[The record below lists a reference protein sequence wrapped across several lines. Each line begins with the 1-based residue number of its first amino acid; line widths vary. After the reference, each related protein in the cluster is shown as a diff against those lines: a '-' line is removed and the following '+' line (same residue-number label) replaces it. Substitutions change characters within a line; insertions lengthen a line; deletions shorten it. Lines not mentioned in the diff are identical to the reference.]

1 MADYR
6 GNSGNDVIDN
16 RVLKLGPGDN
26 IYGEA
31 GDDRLISASF
41 TNLVGGPG
49 NDTLE
54 GGGVAM
60 AVYWSAFNPVTV
72 DLEAGYAIDGEGGRD
87 VLIGIKGAHGSGQ
100 DDRLLGDAK
109 NNTFWPN
116 GGTNYVDGRGGEDL
130 VILTSDPEQTK
141 LTKTAQGYW
150 TYSSPTGSG
159 ELRNVELLQYYH
171 ANVFSPVYSLAGATA
186 EVSKPVVVKAGDPQ
200 RIGSSYGEIATDYF
214 KVTQF
219 GFGSYVINEAHP
231 AFYYPKVTDTHPA
244 GSFSL
249 DAHNMVTGDFN
260 GDGLEDLAVIWVAFP
275 HTVYRETP
283 VYPQI
288 FLNRGDGS
296 FGPANEIISGPVP
309 DRHMNYRAYA
319 ADFNGDGRD
328 DLLIASM
335 SQGAQNNPI
344 PNADLR
350 EPITLL
356 LSTPNG
362 KLVDATKN
370 IQGQEQGGVPEGYSF
385 GHDMSIG
392 DVNGD
397 GFIDFYTNKVLMLND
412 GKGQFKLASSKM
424 PEEARS
430 FTYVMSSGMGDL
442 DGDGI
447 DDLVVAYAEGYGR
460 YVFLSDG
467 KGIEGAR
474 VIRLPEGPYGLA
486 NTKSNYLSV
495 GDLTGDGRPD
505 ILIACTRAD
514 PYYQGQYLQLFVN
527 KGNGVFVEEAGRI
540 NNAPFDKFHGEGELY
555 LRDMNGDGSIDIV
568 HATGKSWDSE
578 SNQIVAGG
586 LRIFLSDGKGYFT
599 HVDPSLYAYVAPS
612 QLEGWGYQVPN
623 GPEVPPRMA
632 PIQLTFG
639 PGVDLVGSVMTPNW
653 SETLPNINQVTLF
666 VSESIKPLGRGV
678 NESLT
683 GSANN
688 DVFWGLDGNDKI
700 DGGAGVDTAV
710 FSDRYADVAI
720 KLAGNTIT
728 VTTKTEGVD
737 TLTNIEA
744 LRFADRT
751 VTVAALKRDL
761 APANFSLI
769 TEAGFAGSVG
779 GSGTVVGTTG
789 FQEIVVGSRTGNI
802 VFDPSFN
809 AGGDI
814 IRLPGKAADW
824 TIQRTGSSAKFV
836 SDTVAATI
844 PIGTTGN
851 AVIFADGIRIMAYSD
866 GAFKIGSQ
874 SFSENPTKITAPA
887 ETTSLIKPGTLAEAN
902 ARLILSEGAEV
913 SVGGKV
919 QVIGTSAGNE
929 LVEVLNG
936 KVSFD
941 PSFNGGGDVID
952 LPGNA
957 NAWSA
962 VRSGSSML
970 LTKGNDSAV
979 IPIGTTGTDLAFD
992 NATRALSFANGQF
1005 KIGAQAIEGSTPATL
1020 MG

>member
-1 MADYR
+1 MTDYR
-6 GNSGNDVIDN
+6 GTSGNDIIDN
-16 RVLKLGPGDN
+16 RILKLGPGDN

-31 GDDRLISASF
+31 GDDRLISATF

-49 NDTLE
+49 NDILE

-60 AVYWSAFNPVTV
+60 AVYWTAQSPVTV

-87 VLIGIKGAHGSGQ
+87 VLIGIKGVHGSGQ
-100 DDRLLGDAK
+100 DDRLLGDSK

-116 GGTNYVDGRGGEDL
+116 GGNNYVDGRGGEDL
-130 VILTSDPEQTK
+130 VILTSDPSQTK
-141 LTKTAQGYW
+141 LVKTPEGYW
-150 TYSSPTGSG
+150 TYTSPTGSG
-159 ELRNVELLQYYH
+159 ELRNIELLQYYY
-171 ANVFSPVYSLAGATA
+171 ANSFSPVYSLAGATP
-186 EVSKPVVVKAGDPQ
+186 EVPKPVVVTASEPQ
-200 RIGSSYGEIATDYF
+200 KIGSSYGEIATNYF

-219 GFGSYVINEAHP
+219 GFGAYSIKEAHP

-244 GSFSL
+244 GSFTL
-249 DAHNMVTGDFN
+249 DPHNMVTGDFN
-260 GDGLEDLAVIWVAFP
+260 GDGLEDLVVVWVAFP

-288 FLNRGDGS
+288 YINKGDGT
-296 FGPANEIISGPVP
+296 FGPANDIFSGPLP
-309 DRHMNYRAYA
+309 NRHMNYRTYA

-328 DLLIASM
+328 DLIIASM
-335 SQGAQNNPI
+335 PQGAQNNPT
-344 PNADLR
+344 PNPNLS
-350 EPITLL
+350 EPITLI
-356 LSTPNG
+356 LSTPSG
-362 KLVDATKN
+362 KLVDASKN
-370 IQGQEQGGVPEGYSF
+370 IQGQEQGGIPEGYTF

-412 GKGQFKLASSKM
+412 GKGNFTLASSKL
-424 PEEARS
+424 PVEARS

-447 DDLVVAYAEGYGR
+447 DDLVVAYAESYGR
-460 YVFLSDG
+460 YAFLSNG

-474 VIRLPEGPYGLA
+474 VIRLPEGPYGID

-495 GDLTGDGRPD
+495 GDLTGDGLPD

-527 KGNGVFVEEAGRI
+527 KGNGVFVEEAGLI

-568 HATGKSWDSE
+568 HALGKSMEGD
-578 SNQIVAGG
+578 QFVAGG
-586 LRIFLSDGKGYFT
+586 IEIFLNNGKGYFSA
-599 HVDPSLYAYVAPS
+599 VDPNVYAYVAPT
-612 QLEGWGYQVPN
+612 QLAGWGYLTTN
-623 GPEVPPRMA
+623 GPDVPPRMV
-632 PIQLTFG
+632 PIQLTPG

-653 SETLPNINQVTLF
+653 SETLPNISQVTLF
-666 VSESIKPLGRGV
+666 VSKSIKPLGRGV
-678 NESLT
+678 DETLT
-683 GSANN
+683 GSANG

-700 DGGAGVDTAV
+700 DGGAGYDTAV
-710 FSDRYADVAI
+710 YADRYADVSI
-720 KLAGNTIT
+720 KLSGSTIT

-744 LRFADRT
+744 LRFADQT
-751 VTVAALKRDL
+751 VTVAALKRDFM
-761 APANFSLI
+761 PSSFSLVAD
-769 TEAGFAGSVG
+769 TGFAGSIG
-779 GSGTVVGTTG
+779 GSGRVVGTTG
-789 FQEIVVGSRTGNI
+789 AQDITVGSRAGTI
-802 VFDPSFN
+802 AFDPSFN

-824 TIQRTGSSAKFV
+824 TIQRTGSSAKLV

-844 PIGTTGN
+844 PIGTTAN
-851 AVIFADGIRIMAYSD
+851 WIVFSD
-866 GAFKIGSQ
+866 GARSLAYKDGSFKIGSQ
-874 SFSENPTKITAPA
+874 SFADTAVKITAASEGAAP
-887 ETTSLIKPGTLAEAN
+887 SLTLNADAN
-902 ARLILSEGAEV
+902 ARLILSEGAEAAI
-913 SVGGKV
+913 GGKV
-919 QVIGTSAGNE
+919 QIIGTSAGKE
-929 LVEVLNG
+929 LVEVLGG

-970 LTKGNDSAV
+970 LTKGSDSAS
-979 IPIGTTGTDLAFD
+979 IPIGTVGTDIAFD
-992 NATRALSFANGQF
+992 NATRALIFVGGQF
-1005 KIGAQAIEGSTPATL
+1005 KIGTQVIEGSAPATL

>member
-1 MADYR
+1 MSDYR
-6 GNSGNDVIDN
+6 GTSGNDVIDN
-16 RVLKLGPGDN
+16 RVLNLGPGDN

-31 GDDRLISASF
+31 GDDRLISTSF

-54 GGGVAM
+54 GGGVAL
-60 AVYWSAFNPVTV
+60 AVYWYAQSPVTV
-72 DLEAGYAIDGEGGRD
+72 DLEEGYAIDGEGGRD
-87 VLIGIKGAHGSGQ
+87 VLIGIRGAHASGQ

-116 GGTNYVDGRGGEDL
+116 GGNNYVDGRGGEDL

-141 LTKTAQGYW
+141 LAKTAQGHW

-159 ELRNVELLQYYH
+159 ELHNVELLQYYH
-171 ANVFSPVYSLAGATA
+171 ANAFSPVYSLAG
-186 EVSKPVVVKAGDPQ
+186 VVVPVIVKAGDPQ
-200 RIGSSYGEIATDYF
+200 EIGASYGEIKTDYF

-231 AFYYPKVTDTHPA
+231 AFYYPKITDTHPA
-244 GSFSL
+244 ASFSL

-283 VYPQI
+283 VYPEI

-296 FGPANEIISGPVP
+296 FGPTNEIISGPVP

-335 SQGAQNNPI
+335 SQGAQNNPT

-356 LSTPNG
+356 LSTPSG

-370 IQGQEQGGVPEGYSF
+370 IQGQELGGVPEGYSF

-397 GFIDFYTNKVLMLND
+397 GFTDFYTNKVLMLND

-442 DGDGI
+442 DDDGI

-527 KGNGVFVEEAGRI
+527 KGNAVFVEEAGRI

-555 LRDMNGDGSIDIV
+555 LRDMNGDGSVDIV
-568 HATGKSWDSE
+568 HATGKTWDGDT
-578 SNQIVAGG
+578 NQIIAGG
-586 LRIFLSDGKGYFT
+586 LRIFLGDGKGYFT
-599 HVDPSLYAYVAPS
+599 HVDPSLYAFVGAT
-612 QLEGWGYQVPN
+612 QLAGWGHLVQN
-623 GPEVPPRMA
+623 GPDVPPRMA
-632 PIQLTFG
+632 PIQLTPG
-639 PGVDLVGSVMTPNW
+639 PGVDLVGSVMTPNY
-653 SETLPNINQVTLF
+653 SEVRPNINQVTLF

-678 NESLT
+678 DESLN
-683 GSANN
+683 GGANE
-688 DVFWGLDGNDKI
+688 DMIWGLDGNDKI
-700 DGGAGVDTAV
+700 DGGAGDDSAV
-710 FSDRYADVAI
+710 FSDRYADVSI
-720 KLAGNTIT
+720 KLTGNVVT

-751 VTVAALKRDL
+751 VEVSSLLRDL
-761 APANFSLI
+761 AGSNFSLV
-769 TEAGFAGSVG
+769 TDTGFAGSVG
-779 GSGTVVGTTG
+779 GSGRVVGTTG
-789 FQEIVVGSRTGNI
+789 YQDIIVSSRVGNVT
-802 VFDPSFN
+802 FDPSFN
-809 AGGDI
+809 AGGDV
-814 IRLPGKAADW
+814 IRLPGKGEDW
-824 TIQRTGSSAKFV
+824 TIQRTGSSARLV
-836 SDTVAATI
+836 SDSTAVTI
-844 PIGTTGN
+844 PIGTVGN
-851 AVIFADGIRIMAYSD
+851 WIVFSDGIRTLAYSE
-866 GAFKIGSQ
+866 GQFNFGSQ
-874 SFSENPTKITAPA
+874 SFNDTASKITAPA
-887 ETTSLIKPGTLAEAN
+887 ETTSTIKPGTLPDAG

-919 QVIGTSAGNE
+919 QVIGTSSGKE
-929 LVEVLNG
+929 TVEMLG
-936 KVSFD
+936 GRLSFD
-941 PSFNGGGDVID
+941 ASFNSGGDIID
-952 LPGNA
+952 LPGSA
-957 NAWSA
+957 AAWTA

-970 LTKGNDSAV
+970 LAKGTDTASV
-979 IPIGTTGTDLAFD
+979 PIGTVGSEILID
-992 NATRALSFANGQF
+992 NESRTLIYTSGQF
-1005 KIGAQAIEGSTPATL
+1005 KIGAQVIEGSSPATL
-1020 MG
+1020 LG